1 MDMDTIELS
10 SDDSDGSIT
19 CTLARR
25 ATGIT
30 GIYLFRTNWE
40 MVQVEAPY
48 RPPDDPIVSFPT
60 SPVHLCIMGPDETNE
75 TEGTDTRGDR
85 PTVDL
90 TSPQDEEMGSE
101 LPTTS
106 SPTTFDLLL
115 GQIAPEME
123 NLRWESTTD
132 WDLHGPN
139 HPQPEERASNDGH
152 SDSDDVP
159 TPGRERY
166 PFPDGWTCN
175 STDGRVPA
183 VGWQTICA
191 RQLSARMSRQRFRVA
206 TDEGSYQVTMKP
218 TGAGA
223 VSFLPR
229 K

>member
-1 MDMDTIELS
+1 M
-10 SDDSDGSIT
+10 
-19 CTLARR
+19 
-25 ATGIT
+25 
-30 GIYLFRTNWE
+30 
-40 MVQVEAPY
+40 
-48 RPPDDPIVSFPT
+48 
-60 SPVHLCIMGPDETNE
+60 
-75 TEGTDTRGDR
+75 
-85 PTVDL
+85 
-90 TSPQDEEMGSE
+90 
-101 LPTTS
+101 

-139 HPQPEERASNDGH
+139 HPQPEETALNDGH
-152 SDSDDVP
+152 SDSDDVL
-159 TPGRERY
+159 TPGRER
-166 PFPDGWTCN
+166 WTCN

-183 VGWQTICA
+183 VVWQTICA
-191 RQLSARMSRQRFRVA
+191 RQPSARMSRQRFRVA

>member
-1 MDMDTIELS
+1 MEWESES
-10 SDDSDGSIT
+10 SDDEESTGQRFRRKEP
-19 CTLARR
+19 APAVVRHAPPAAR
-25 ATGIT
+25 ATIDT
-30 GIYLFRTNWE
+30 
-40 MVQVEAPY
+40 V
-48 RPPDDPIVSFPT
+48 PPREPDAETIADSAHPSATPT
-60 SPVHLCIMGPDETNE
+60 SSASDVSMA
-75 TEGTDTRGDR
+75 
-85 PTVDL
+85 
-90 TSPQDEEMGSE
+90 M
-101 LPTTS
+101 

-139 HPQPEERASNDGH
+139 HPQPEETASNDGH

-166 PFPDGWTCN
+166 PLPDGWTCN

-183 VGWQTICA
+183 VVWQTICA
-191 RQLSARMSRQRFRVA
+191 RQPSARMSRQRFRVA